1 MISAVPTKQLNRKV
15 PKQLETWRE
24 RILQFL
30 FPVESDTWLG
40 VLRLGLGLQVIV
52 YTLSLRDDWN
62 YLLAGTGHGLI
73 SRNLAEALLS
83 VESRFVPRLGWL
95 VSLGAYVGLSENAVL
110 SIAWVCLLGTGFSLL
125 AGLFCRS
132 SAILAWFLHLC
143 AAKSGG
149 LLSYGADNF
158 MTVGLFYLMLS
169 PLPDRYSLDW
179 RLRKSPSKDPQLLG
193 FWRRVLQVHLCIIYF
208 FGGLTKCL
216 GNGWWDGSN
225 IWRALI
231 RPPSNIIDPEIL
243 IRWKDLFP
251 IAGVFIC
258 LLETGYPFF
267 IWGKRTRTIWFT
279 CICAMH
285 LAIGLT
291 LGMYL
296 FAFIMI
302 VLNAAAFGA
311 GLVSRSRTES
321 QRKHGTG
328 IIDRRA
334 A

>member
-1 MISAVPTKQLNRKV
+1 I

-52 YTLSLRDDWN
+52 YTLSLRGDWN

-143 AAKSGG
+143 AAKR
-149 LLSYGADNF
+149 D
-158 MTVGLFYLMLS
+158 
-169 PLPDRYSLDW
+169 
-179 RLRKSPSKDPQLLG
+179 RKSTRLNSSHVAISYAVFCLKKKKNN
-193 FWRRVLQVHLCIIYF
+193 
-208 FGGLTKCL
+208 LTYIML
-216 GNGWWDGSN
+216 
-225 IWRALI
+225 
-231 RPPSNIIDPEIL
+231 EEHIL
-243 IRWKDLFP
+243 
-251 IAGVFIC
+251 
-258 LLETGYPFF
+258 
-267 IWGKRTRTIWFT
+267 
-279 CICAMH
+279 
-285 LAIGLT
+285 
-291 LGMYL
+291 
-296 FAFIMI
+296 
-302 VLNAAAFGA
+302 
-311 GLVSRSRTES
+311 
-321 QRKHGTG
+321 
-328 IIDRRA
+328 
-334 A
+334 

>member
-1 MISAVPTKQLNRKV
+1 MTSAVPTKQLRRKI
-15 PKQLETWRE
+15 PKQLETWRK

-30 FPVESDTWLG
+30 FPVESDTWLS

-169 PLPDRYSLDW
+169 PLPDQLSLDYLW
-179 RLRKSPSKDPQLLG
+179 RKELCNPQLLG
-193 FWRRVLQVHLCIIYF
+193 FWRRVLQLHLFLIYCF
-208 FGGLTKCL
+208 SVFGGA
-216 GNGWWDGSN
+216 SY
-225 IWRALI
+225 R
-231 RPPSNIIDPEIL
+231 
-243 IRWKDLFP
+243 
-251 IAGVFIC
+251 FIC
-258 LLETGYPFF
+258 ASSIFSGDSQNV
-267 IWGKRTRTIWFT
+267 WGTV
-279 CICAMH
+279 
-285 LAIGLT
+285 G
-291 LGMYL
+291 GM
-296 FAFIMI
+296 ARIS
-302 VLNAAAFGA
+302 GA
-311 GLVSRSRTES
+311 
-321 QRKHGTG
+321 H
-328 IIDRRA
+328 
-334 A
+334 